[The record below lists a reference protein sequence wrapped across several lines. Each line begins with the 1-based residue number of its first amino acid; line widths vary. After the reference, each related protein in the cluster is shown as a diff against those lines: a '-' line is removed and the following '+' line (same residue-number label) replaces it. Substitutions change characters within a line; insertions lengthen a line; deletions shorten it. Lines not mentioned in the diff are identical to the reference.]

1 MQKSDDQTPEASFRP
16 SEYTAALVQI
26 ILETADQV
34 RGVSSSYWLHAAIGG
49 HPSVFYPAFSSHVMS
64 SQML

>member
-34 RGVSSSYWLHAAIGG
+34 RGYRQGIGSTPQLG
-49 HPSVFYPAFSSHVMS
+49 GTRLFFIPPLAHT
-64 SQML
+64 

>member
-26 ILETADQV
+26 ILETTDQV
-34 RGVSSSYWLHAAIGG
+34 RGYRQAIGSTPQLG
-49 HPSVFYPAFSSHVMS
+49 APVCFLSR
-64 SQML
+64 L